1 MSQGAF
7 NGKVDLEREFAII
20 VGGLVIVIPNDEKQE
35 ALKYFEDILVKHQ
48 SSQEDIITIK
58 LDQGLKKSFFDASKG
73 KFYTNARTQT
83 SNDHSKTSDSL
94 GAATSSSMNQ
104 TDVSSTAAAAARASS
119 NWSCSYV
126 TMKELQ
132 NEINRTDFDYG
143 NILIKFNH
151 LIISQQA
158 DVEGQIM
165 EEFCHML
172 PQFFLDCY
180 KRAEFQTLASY
191 KQTSEMRHLMMRGKA
206 ASGQKSD
213 YLFLSLLLTPF
224 FFPKKLST
232 RAGGK
237 QFT

>member
-224 FFPKKLST
+224 FSEKTLDSC
-232 RAGGK
+232 GGK
-237 QFT
+237 TIY